1 MFKRLR
7 ATLGIDF
14 HLEGHFERG
23 SMTGAFA
30 LKLCGWGVESKEVF
44 QAGRRGRSRLW
55 SIERCEGRLKL
66 MGLAKPTTQPARR
79 SE

>member
-14 HLEGHFERG
+14 HLERHYERG
-23 SMTGAFA
+23 STTGAFA

-44 QAGRRGRSRLW
+44 KPAVEGEAGRGVLNT
-55 SIERCEGRLKL
+55 
-66 MGLAKPTTQPARR
+66 AKDV
-79 SE
+79 